1 MGPGQNTCRTRCRRL
16 GLAGVALLGVVT
28 VALGPL
34 NAVPIKKQKEKQ
46 EYVKDPKL
54 IKDQLK
60 EIGLALHNYHD
71 TFRHFPT
78 PAICDNKGK
87 PLLSW
92 RVAILP
98 YLEED
103 VLSLYKEFKVDEPW
117 DSKHNKAL
125 LKKIPKV
132 YAPPGLKTKNPF
144 STFYQPFVGKR
155 AAFEPNQR
163 LRIVHFPDGLSDT
176 VMVVEAGEAVPWTKP
191 DDLPYDPKK
200 PLPRLGGMCK
210 DGFHALFGDGSVK
223 FIKKKVDP
231 KILHA
236 LITRDGGEVIE
247 KWDKWVLPEK

>member
-1 MGPGQNTCRTRCRRL
+1 MAPGQNTCRPRYLSFVL
-16 GLAGVALLGVVT
+16 GGVALLSVLT

-34 NAVPIKKQKEKQ
+34 SAVPIKKEKGKEKE

-54 IKDQLK
+54 ITDQLK

-71 TFRHFPT
+71 CFKGFPAA
-78 PAICDNKGK
+78 AICDKNGK

-92 RVAILP
+92 RVALLP
-98 YLEED
+98 FLEED
-103 VLSLYKEFKVDEPW
+103 NLYREFKLDEPW

-144 STFYQPFVGKR
+144 STFYRPFVGKG

-163 LRIVHFPDGLSDT
+163 LRYGNFQDGLSNT
-176 VMVVEAGEAVPWTKP
+176 LMVMEAGQAVPWTKP

-200 PLPRLGGMCK
+200 PLPKLGGMCK
-210 DGFHALFGDGSVK
+210 DGFHALFGDGSVQ
-223 FIKKKVDP
+223 FFKKKIDP

-247 KWDKWVLPEK
+247 NWKKWVLPEK